1 MHYVPGM
8 STSPAT
14 QDIEK
19 LRTLLAEIE
28 KPASL
33 LQWARENPNRAW
45 TVKTHTAIERGV
57 VTVDL
62 HDLGQK
68 LSRRILSICEKA
80 GPELHTGAVRF
91 VTGRGRN
98 SVTGPVLREVVGNA
112 LLAQCKR
119 HGWNMHAEGGARFIL
134 IIDSDKAPKSAT
146 GALEWPILAGGAA
159 FLALTLFLAPW
170 LGVGLCTVAFFIW
183 LSTR

>member
-8 STSPAT
+8 STSPAR
-14 QDIEK
+14 QDIETI
-19 LRTLLAEIE
+19 RALLEEIE
-28 KPASL
+28 KPARQ
-33 LQWARENPNRAW
+33 LQWARDNPKRAW

-57 VTVDL
+57 VTIDL

-68 LSRRILSICEKA
+68 LSRRILSICERS

-134 IIDSDKAPKSAT
+134 IIDAKKAPKSAR
-146 GALEWPILAGGAA
+146 GALEWPILAGGVG
-159 FLALTLFLAPW
+159 FLALTLFFAPL
-170 LGVGLCTVAFFIW
+170 LGAGLCTVGFFIW